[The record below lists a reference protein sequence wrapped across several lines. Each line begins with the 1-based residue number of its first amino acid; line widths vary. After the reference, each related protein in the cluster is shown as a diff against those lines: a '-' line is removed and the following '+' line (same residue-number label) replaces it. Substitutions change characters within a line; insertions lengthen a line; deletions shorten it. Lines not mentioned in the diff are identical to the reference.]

1 MQAEASHGTATAG
14 ARAAQ
19 GAAASYSV
27 PTPHLSATTVQTTAA
42 PAMGGNAANAV
53 RGAGGSAALS
63 LGIPL
68 GMGAAARLSPELT
81 LSDGAAGV
89 ARVGVRVG

>member
-1 MQAEASHGTATAG
+1 
-14 ARAAQ
+14 
-19 GAAASYSV
+19 
-27 PTPHLSATTVQTTAA
+27 
-42 PAMGGNAANAV
+42 MGGNAANAV
-53 RGAGGSAALS
+53 CGAGGSAALS

-68 GMGAAARLSPELT
+68 GTGAAARLSPELT